1 MHQQPPQPRS
11 TSGPVRAAAWALR
24 ALRVGLGSILN
35 VAAALVLLFEEWGW
49 KPLAAALGW
58 LARFR
63 LVQRIEAWIAG
74 LPPYGALAV
83 FALPATLLFPLKLVA
98 LWLLARGM
106 VIVAGA
112 LFVGAKI
119 ASTALVARIF
129 MLTRPAL
136 MRIGWFART
145 YDWVVPWQEAMF
157 AAIRAS
163 WAWRYG
169 RIVKARVLKAV
180 RSAYDRLKPRLSQ
193 VVVVVRLQAARL
205 RARMRIGVADL
216 LRRLGAG

>member
-1 MHQQPPQPRS
+1 MPQQPSSRPKS
-11 TSGPVRAAAWALR
+11 ETAHAAVWLWRALR
-24 ALRVGLGSILN
+24 AGLGGLLN
-35 VAAALVLLFEEWGW
+35 IAAALVLLFEEWGW
-49 KPLAAALGW
+49 KPLAEALGW

-74 LPPYGALAV
+74 LPPYAALAV
-83 FALPATLLFPLKLVA
+83 FALPATVLFPLKLVA

-136 MRIGWFART
+136 MQIGWFARA
-145 YDWVVPWQEAMF
+145 YALVVPWQEAMF

-169 RIVKARVLKAV
+169 RIIKARAV
-180 RSAYDRLKPRLSQ
+180 KTIRTVYDRLRPQLAYLLRSA
-193 VVVVVRLQAARL
+193 REQAAQL
-205 RARMRIGVADL
+205 RARMRMTIADL
-216 LRRLGAG
+216 MRRWGAG

>member
-1 MHQQPPQPRS
+1 MQQQPDS
-11 TSGPVRAAAWALR
+11 TRASGFVRAAAALWRALR
-24 ALRVGLGSILN
+24 AGIRGLVNL
-35 VAAALVLLFEEWGW
+35 VAALILLFEEWGW
-49 KPLAAALGW
+49 KPLAEALGW

-63 LVQRIEAWIAG
+63 LVQRLEGWIAG

-98 LWLLARGM
+98 LWLLAKGL
-106 VIVAGA
+106 VIAAGA

-129 MLTRPAL
+129 MLTKPAL
-136 MRIGWFART
+136 MRIGWFARV
-145 YDWVVPWQEAMF
+145 YALVVPWQEAMF

-169 RIVKARVLKAV
+169 RIVKARVKKLAAGALQWLRQLAAELLRAARRRTAELRLRLKA
-180 RSAYDRLKPRLSQ
+180 RTAEL
-193 VVVVVRLQAARL
+193 
-205 RARMRIGVADL
+205 MR
-216 LRRLGAG
+216 RWAG